1 MSWFYKGFPP
11 TLRYFKNI
19 LTWCLLVL
27 LQFHFLHLNLFFFQ
41 WVRDFCNEWPHL
53 SFPQMVTP
61 LSQHHWLN
69 HPITPSHPIIQF
81 NKHKPL
87 YSIYT
92 SALSAW
98 NPACLP
104 HCFNYSS
111 SVVCLFSLGVTSLP
125 SPITL
130 FGICSLFLGCLF
142 SHVNFQIHLS
152 FEGKSHFHNFH
163 LTGIPL
169 WVHLGDSIFVDVES
183 SFPCGNR
190 PGLLCVPQG

>member
-1 MSWFYKGFPP
+1 MSEG
-11 TLRYFKNI
+11 
-19 LTWCLLVL
+19 
-27 LQFHFLHLNLFFFQ
+27 
-41 WVRDFCNEWPHL
+41 WPHL

-69 HPITPSHPIIQF
+69 HPITPSRLITQF

-104 HCFNYSS
+104 YCFNYSS
-111 SVVCLFSLGVTSLP
+111 SIACLLSLGVTSLP
-125 SPITL
+125 PPITL

-142 SHVNFQIHLS
+142 FHMNFQLHLS
-152 FEGKSHFHNFH
+152 PSKVTFTVFSWLWSLCGFIEETH
-163 LTGIPL
+163 LCGCWVFLSVWEPPQAPLCPSGISC
-169 WVHLGDSIFVDVES
+169 VHQSCKCIPKAFTLCCHGHA
-183 SFPCGNR
+183 NR
-190 PGLLCVPQG
+190 TLPTL

>member
-1 MSWFYKGFPP
+1 MSEG
-11 TLRYFKNI
+11 
-19 LTWCLLVL
+19 
-27 LQFHFLHLNLFFFQ
+27 
-41 WVRDFCNEWPHL
+41 WPHL

-69 HPITPSHPIIQF
+69 HPITPSRLITQF

-104 HCFNYSS
+104 YCFNYSS
-111 SVVCLFSLGVTSLP
+111 SIACLLSLGVTSLP
-125 SPITL
+125 PPITL

-142 SHVNFQIHLS
+142 FHMNFGINLS
-152 FEGKSHFHNFH
+152 SSINIWWYFLENCVTYKWVLGG
-163 LTGIPL
+163 LTSL
-169 WVHLGDSIFVDVES
+169 WCWVVSPES
-183 SFPCGNR
+183 KGRLYLCSC
-190 PGLLCVPQG
+190 LL